1 VGIGGGGG
9 GRGRSKSTRCQSHK
23 RRAGFYRYDSLN
35 DAAFPLNCVHD
46 LFVARTP
53 QALKR
58 NGRNLKLMLRCLEGL
73 AECAAGLGN
82 FKEAIDL
89 ERRRFELSR

>member
-1 VGIGGGGG
+1 MQPFLSIVCTTFLLHA
-9 GRGRSKSTRCQSHK
+9 R
-23 RRAGFYRYDSLN
+23 
-35 DAAFPLNCVHD
+35 P
-46 LFVARTP
+46 FVARTL
-53 QALKR
+53 QVLKR